1 MEEKDFEKENQSLIE
16 EKVKE
21 TKPTLQKNKL
31 FAQENVE
38 VEERVEDVT
47 AVVNPTIQPTE
58 RKRKKKNKIKKQR
71 TVFDKLGIL
80 FVVLSIISLL
90 IGLMPLAAAIVIAIY
105 AVLLF
110 AFAAFTLFLIL
121 LNKEFQEKFKID
133 QNPLLNFAFDVIAPI
148 SKYLFLGAGVFAV
161 LAAVMFG
168 VSKTKYDKV
177 AKVVLCSILAAV
189 SIALSV
195 FVFSGVIKPIS

>member
-21 TKPTLQKNKL
+21 IKPTLPKNKL

-58 RKRKKKNKIKKQR
+58 SKRKKKNKIKKQR

>member
-21 TKPTLQKNKL
+21 IKPTLPKNKL

-58 RKRKKKNKIKKQR
+58 SKRKKKNKIKKQR

-195 FVFSGVIKPIS
+195 FVFSSVIKPIS

>member
-21 TKPTLQKNKL
+21 TKPTLPKNKL

>member
-21 TKPTLQKNKL
+21 TKPTLPKNKL

-58 RKRKKKNKIKKQR
+58 SKRKKKNKIKKQR

>member
-21 TKPTLQKNKL
+21 TKPTLPKNKL

-110 AFAAFTLFLIL
+110 AFAAFTLFLIF

-195 FVFSGVIKPIS
+195 FVFSGVIKPII